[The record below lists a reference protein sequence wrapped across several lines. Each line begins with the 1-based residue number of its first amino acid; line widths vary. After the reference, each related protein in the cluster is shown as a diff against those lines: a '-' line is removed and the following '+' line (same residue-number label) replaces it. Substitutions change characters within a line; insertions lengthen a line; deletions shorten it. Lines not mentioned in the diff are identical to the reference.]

1 MEKAIALLATLA
13 ALQLSGL
20 PVAHAQQ
27 GFDMEPLGLISSP
40 QKGRIPLRIG
50 QSRAVA
56 IKRLGTPTKQGK
68 VFFEMDDDTAVV
80 LYYHANRLYFL
91 KDRLEG
97 FELNDN
103 TLAFGRS
110 YEQAFRVGAVLKAP
124 AKQGAPGN
132 AGLGVR
138 YLVGSTPLVG
148 LHVNTKP
155 GRSRNLNYKTSASNY
170 TRWGKQ
176 EYDAWFEMLF
186 DANNKIINIGT
197 GYL

>member
-20 PVAHAQQ
+20 SVAHTQQ
-27 GFDMEPLGLISSP
+27 GFDMKPLGLISSP
-40 QKGRIPLRIG
+40 QKGRLPLRIG

-68 VFFEMDDDTAVV
+68 VFFEIDDDTAVV

-103 TLAFGRS
+103 TLVFGKS
-110 YEQAFRVGAVLKAP
+110 YEQAFRVGAVLKAT
-124 AKQGAPGN
+124 AKQGALGN
-132 AGLGVR
+132 AGLGSR
-138 YLVGSTPLVG
+138 YLVGSTPLAG

-176 EYDAWFEMLF
+176 GYDAWFEMLF

>member
-1 MEKAIALLATLA
+1 MGKAIALLAALA
-13 ALQLSGL
+13 ALQLSGVS
-20 PVAHAQQ
+20 VAHAQQ
-27 GFDMEPLGLISSP
+27 GFDMKPLGLISSP
-40 QKGRIPLRIG
+40 QKGGLSLRIG
-50 QSRAVA
+50 QSRATA
-56 IKRLGTPTKQGK
+56 IKCLGTPTKQGK
-68 VFFEMDDDTAVV
+68 VFFEIDDDTAVV

-103 TLAFGRS
+103 TLVFGKS
-110 YEQAFRVGAVLKAP
+110 YEQAFRVGAILKIT

-132 AGLGVR
+132 AGLGAR

-148 LHVNTKP
+148 LHVNTKS
-155 GRSRNLNYKTSASNY
+155 GRSRNLNYGTCASNY

-176 EYDAWFEMLF
+176 GYDAWFEMLF

>member
-1 MEKAIALLATLA
+1 
-13 ALQLSGL
+13 
-20 PVAHAQQ
+20 
-27 GFDMEPLGLISSP
+27 
-40 QKGRIPLRIG
+40 
-50 QSRAVA
+50 
-56 IKRLGTPTKQGK
+56 
-68 VFFEMDDDTAVV
+68 MDDDTAVV

-103 TLAFGRS
+103 TLAFGKS
-110 YEQAFRVGAVLKAP
+110 YEQAFRVGAVLKAT

-132 AGLGVR
+132 AGLGAR

-148 LHVNTKP
+148 LNVNTKP
-155 GRSRNLNYKTSASNY
+155 GRSRNLSYKTCASNY

-176 EYDAWFEMLF
+176 GYDAWFEILF
-186 DANNKIINIGT
+186 DANDKIINIGT